1 MPQCHSSYP
10 CHHFKD
16 ICERNMRVIV
26 MDIERWEIV
35 NNNHKRWKHNLYWGL
50 EQREQKRRLSAGKK
64 HSRQKENHE
73 GTSAGGGIFICI
85 HCSQDCHSCWWWW
98 SICCGCTSHSGC
110 CIAISKWSITVW
122 VQIQGFYRPTDAT
135 HTCIRLVETYC
146 ILYMSVVLHS
156 FRHF

>member
-1 MPQCHSSYP
+1 MSSLQG
-10 CHHFKD
+10 HL
-16 ICERNMRVIV
+16 
-26 MDIERWEIV
+26 
-35 NNNHKRWKHNLYWGL
+35 WK
-50 EQREQKRRLSAGKK
+50 E
-64 HSRQKENHE
+64 HE
-73 GTSAGGGIFICI
+73 GDSHGHWEMGNRQQQSQTLETQLILRVGAKRAETKAFCREETFSTERKPRGDISGGGIFICI

-98 SICCGCTSHSGC
+98 GICCGCTSHDGC
-110 CIAISKWSITVW
+110 CIAVGKWSITVW